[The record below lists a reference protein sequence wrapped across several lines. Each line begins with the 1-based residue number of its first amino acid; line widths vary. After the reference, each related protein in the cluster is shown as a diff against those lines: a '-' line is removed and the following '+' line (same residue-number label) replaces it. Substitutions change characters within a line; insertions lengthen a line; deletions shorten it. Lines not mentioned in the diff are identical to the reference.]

1 MAVTFSASAIFRAVD
16 MISAPARRMESSM
29 SRMNRAMGGLKT
41 AAMGLAGG
49 LAIGSLVTTA
59 TSAMT
64 DYNQSVRSLQ
74 AITGLTGKTFIPFE
88 KEIKNIGN
96 ELKLA
101 YPTVSKAMELMGSL
115 DATLLENAKDMGAMT
130 RAAILLSKA
139 SGADL
144 PETAQ
149 SLTSIL
155 KIFGD
160 NASQA
165 ARYVDIL
172 STSEQKG
179 TYTVSQLA
187 DGLKTVG
194 GTARVLGLNVDE
206 TAALLQALAPS
217 SKSVEVASTGL
228 NAILNKLGVTTGQ
241 FNPKIVGS
249 AKAFDNLA
257 KANLT
262 LGQAQKL
269 VGAERAG
276 MLLSLINQNK
286 VVQDLSNNQY
296 LEGNAMAQA
305 ATRATAFNVRIEQL
319 GSRFKNLMIT
329 GSETSG
335 ILNIFGGI
343 LGLITNNLGLI
354 IGVIGGV
361 IAYYIAYKTITLA
374 ITAVTIAKNVA
385 LGVSIA
391 MHGGLI
397 MALKGNVV
405 ALNTLKI
412 VTGIATAA
420 QWLFNTSLFGCPI
433 IWIIAGI
440 MALVGVIILLVK
452 YWDKIKAKVDEFS
465 KSAIWQILSLF
476 NPIMKIVELIAFMQ
490 DRWQGIKKAFSEG
503 GFLEGI
509 KAIGRAL
516 LSFFLKPLEVILGAV
531 GKITGAKWALDAT
544 KQIGDIRG
552 VLDTGLVKEKPVNK
566 DAAVLESK
574 KTIESN
580 NNQNLKIDI
589 NDPNNRANVSGNLQ
603 AIPVMVNS
611 TRRF

>member
-1 MAVTFSASAIFRAVD
+1 

>member
-1 MAVTFSASAIFRAVD
+1 MAATFSASAIFKAVD
-16 MISAPARRMESSM
+16 MISAPARRMEASM
-29 SRMNRAMGGLKT
+29 ARMNKVMGGMKT
-41 AAMGLAGG
+41 AALGLAGG
-49 LAIGSLVTTA
+49 LAIGSIVSTA
-59 TSAMT
+59 TMAMT

-115 DATLLENAKDMGAMT
+115 DATLLNNAKDMGSMT

-139 SGADL
+139 SGAEL

-149 SLTSIL
+149 SLTSII

-160 NASQA
+160 TANEA
-165 ARYVDIL
+165 AKYVDIL

-228 NAILNKLGVTTGQ
+228 NAILNKLGVTTGE

-296 LEGNAMAQA
+296 IEGNAMAQA
-305 ATRATAFNVRIEQL
+305 EIRATAFNVRIEQL
-319 GSRFKNLMIT
+319 VNRFKNLMIT

-335 ILNIFGGI
+335 ILNIFGSV
-343 LGLITNNLGLI
+343 LGFITNNLGLI
-354 IGVIGGV
+354 ISLVGGV
-361 IAYYIAYKTITLA
+361 IAYYVAYKAITLA

-391 MHGGLI
+391 MHGGLTMALRSNAIALGTFKVI
-397 MALKGNVV
+397 MA
-405 ALNTLKI
+405 
-412 VTGIATAA
+412 IATAA
-420 QWLFNTSLFGCPI
+420 QWLFNASLYGCPI
-433 IWIIAGI
+433 VWIIAGI
-440 MALVGVIILLVK
+440 MAIIAVVILMVK
-452 YWDKIKAKVDEFS
+452 YWDKIKAKIDEFS
-465 KSAIWQILSLF
+465 KSAVWQILALF

-531 GKITGAKWALDAT
+531 GKITGAKWAIEAT
-544 KQIGDIRG
+544 KQIGDLRTG
-552 VLDTGLVKEKPVNK
+552 LDTGLVQEKPVNK
-566 DAAVLESK
+566 DASVLESK

-589 NDPNNRANVSGNLQ
+589 NDPNNRANISGNLQ

-611 TRRF
+611 TRKL